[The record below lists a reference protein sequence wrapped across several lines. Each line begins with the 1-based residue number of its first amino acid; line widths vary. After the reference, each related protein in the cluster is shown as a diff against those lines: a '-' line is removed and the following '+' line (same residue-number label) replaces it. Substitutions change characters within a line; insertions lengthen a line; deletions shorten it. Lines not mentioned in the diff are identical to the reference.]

1 MTKIVVVNDKMQKN
15 YRYVLSEPSGKNFRS
30 DFKPDLSPKQ
40 MLELGVFGGKYMTD
54 CKNEF
59 PKSWFQKAKLSPSKK
74 NPELNYFKKTLASL
88 CLFGLK
94 KVG

>member
-15 YRYVLSEPSGKNFRS
+15 YRYLLSEPTGKNFRS

-59 PKSWFQKAKLSPSKK
+59 PKSKALP
-74 NPELNYFKKTLASL
+74 F
-88 CLFGLK
+88 
-94 KVG
+94 

>member
-15 YRYVLSEPSGKNFRS
+15 YRYLLSEPTGKNFRS

-59 PKSWFQKAKLSPSKK
+59 PKSKALS
-74 NPELNYFKKTLASL
+74 F
-88 CLFGLK
+88 
-94 KVG
+94 